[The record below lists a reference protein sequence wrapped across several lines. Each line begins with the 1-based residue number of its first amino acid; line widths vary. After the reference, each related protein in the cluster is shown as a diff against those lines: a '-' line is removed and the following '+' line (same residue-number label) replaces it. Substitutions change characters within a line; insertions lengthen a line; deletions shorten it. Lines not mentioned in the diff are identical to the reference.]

1 MHMKQTND
9 SNIEYARKVVAEDP
23 MAVFMGIRLEAVDSA
38 YSRLSLEI
46 KPEYLNALDRAHG
59 MAISCLV
66 DQAVAVASNATEFQ
80 TLTVE
85 LKINFLAAALPG
97 DTLVAEARPL
107 DMKRSLSLWEV
118 VVQDSRENRV
128 AVAQAL
134 AYHRPKTNQE
144 EDDSG
149 KTFE

>member
-23 MAVFMGIRLEAVDSA
+23 MAVFLGISLEAVDSA

-118 VVQDSRENRV
+118 DVRDSRENRV

-134 AYHRPKTNQE
+134 AYHRPKKNNDK
-144 EDDSG
+144 DDSG
-149 KTFE
+149 KTFK

>member
-118 VVQDSRENRV
+118 VVQDSRKNRV

-134 AYHRPKTNQE
+134 AYHRPKASKGK
-144 EDDSG
+144 DDSG

>member
-1 MHMKQTND
+1 
-9 SNIEYARKVVAEDP
+9 
-23 MAVFMGIRLEAVDSA
+23 MAVFLGIRLEAVDLA

-46 KPEYLNALDRAHG
+46 KPEYLNAVDRAHG

-66 DQAVAVASNATEFQ
+66 DQAVAVASNATEFE
-80 TLTVE
+80 TLIVE

-97 DTLVAEARPL
+97 DTIFAEARPV

-118 VVQDSRENRV
+118 IVVDSRENRV

-134 AYHRPKTNQE
+134 AYHRPKTNKDK
-144 EDDSG
+144 DDSG
-149 KTFE
+149 KTSE

>member
-1 MHMKQTND
+1 MTQPHNA
-9 SNIEYARKVVAEDP
+9 NIEYARKVVAGDP
-23 MAVFMGIRLEAVDSA
+23 MAVFLGIKLDALDLA

-66 DQAVAVASNATEFQ
+66 DQAVAVASNTTEFQ

-97 DTLVAEARPL
+97 DTIFAEARPL

-118 VVQDSRENRV
+118 DVRDSRENRV

-134 AYHRPKTNQE
+134 AYHRPKANKGK
-144 EDDSG
+144 DDSG
-149 KTFE
+149 KTFK